1 MSNLKLPRMT
11 FDNLAPKARTDKRV
25 KIAYATEIA
34 WVTDKVVVYH
44 HGNHIATLGKDFTL
58 LTNAGWHSRTTANRL
73 HTIAMDNGAGFGI
86 GIKGGIMEVRP
97 VGAKPRPMNRYE
109 TF

>member
-11 FDNLAPKARTDKRV
+11 FANLSTKAKAGKRV

-34 WVTDKVVVYH
+34 CNADEVMVYH

-58 LTNAGWHSRTTANRL
+58 LTNAGWNSRTTANRL

-86 GIKGGIMEVRP
+86 GIKGGLMEVRP